1 MAGRIPQSF
10 IDELIARIDIVDVI
24 DRRVPLKKAG
34 GGEFKACCPFHNE
47 KTPSFTVS
55 AAKQFYHCFGCGAHG
70 TALGFLMEYEG
81 LDFPEAVEELAFSL
95 GLQVP
100 REGGDRPRNDHSRHY
115 QILEQ
120 AAEWFR
126 AQLKARTGG
135 AAADY
140 LKGRGVSGEI
150 ARDFGMGYAPGG
162 YEHLIAHF
170 RGKARLDE
178 LKTVGLVSEREESGR
193 PYDKFRDRVIFPI
206 RDRRGRA
213 VGFGGRILGDGG
225 PKYLNSPDTPV
236 FQKGN
241 ELYGLYE
248 VLKSGGKPERLL
260 IVEGYMDVVALAQY
274 GIRNAVAA
282 LGTSFTTTQI
292 QRLFRTIGEVVFCF
306 DGDRAGRQAAWRA
319 MENALPVL
327 GPSHQARFLFLPDG
341 HDPDSLVREEGPEAF
356 TRRLGQALPMLEY
369 VFQVLEQEEDLATVE
384 GRARLANRVKSLIES
399 IQDGVLRDLMA
410 QRLAESIRMD
420 RDRLEK
426 RLALGPNKGRNRRS
440 ATPATPTT
448 RIDPARS
455 PVRMIIAL
463 LLARPNLAE
472 TGPET
477 AELAGIQRK
486 GVDLMCELL
495 EICRANPAL
504 NTAAILERF
513 RGHPA
518 HNALERLASWDL
530 GFRQTSQ
537 FKEEYDQTMRK
548 LETELDR
555 QRIDALLSIPKD
567 RLSADEADELRRL
580 TAVRRG

>member
-70 TALGFLMEYEG
+70 TALGFLMEYES
-81 LDFPEAVEELAFSL
+81 LDFPEAVEELAFSI

-100 REGGDRPRNDHSRHY
+100 REGGDRPRGDHGRHY

-126 AQLKARTGG
+126 AQLKAQTGR

-162 YEHLIAHF
+162 YENLIAHF
-170 RGKARLDE
+170 RGQARLDE
-178 LKTVGLVSEREESGR
+178 LKTVGLVSERESSAR
-193 PYDKFRDRVIFPI
+193 PYDKFRDRVMFPI
-206 RDRRGRA
+206 RDRRGRT
-213 VGFGGRILGDGG
+213 VGFGGRVLGDGA
-225 PKYLNSPDTPV
+225 PKYLNSPETPV
-236 FQKGN
+236 FHKGD

-248 VLKSGGKPERLL
+248 VLKSGGRPERLL
-260 IVEGYMDVVALAQY
+260 VVEGYMDVVALAQY

-282 LGTSFTTTQI
+282 LGTNFTTTQI
-292 QRLFRTIGEVVFCF
+292 QRLFRTVGEVVFCF
-306 DGDRAGRQAAWRA
+306 DGDRAGRQAAWKA
-319 MENALPVL
+319 MENALPTL

-341 HDPDSLVREEGPEAF
+341 HDPDSLVREEGAAAF
-356 TRRLGQALPMLEY
+356 HQRMDQARPMLEY
-369 VFQVLEQEEDLATVE
+369 VFHVLEEEEDRATVE
-384 GRARLANRVKSLIES
+384 GRARLENRATPLIKS
-399 IQDGVLRDLMA
+399 IQDDVLRDLMT
-410 QRLAESIRMD
+410 QRLAESVRMD
-420 RDRLEK
+420 RDRIKK
-426 RLALGPNKGRNRRS
+426 RLASSPNKRPNQR
-440 ATPATPTT
+440 PATPTT

-463 LLARPNLAE
+463 LLACPDLAE

-495 EICRANPAL
+495 EICRANPEL
-504 NTAAILERF
+504 NTASILERF

-518 HNALERLASWDL
+518 HAALERLASWDL
-530 GFRQTSQ
+530 GFTQAR

-548 LETELDR
+548 LEEELDR
-555 QRIDALLSIPKD
+555 QRIDVLLTIPKA
-567 RLSADEADELRRL
+567 RLSADQADELRRL
-580 TAVRRG
+580 TAVRRN